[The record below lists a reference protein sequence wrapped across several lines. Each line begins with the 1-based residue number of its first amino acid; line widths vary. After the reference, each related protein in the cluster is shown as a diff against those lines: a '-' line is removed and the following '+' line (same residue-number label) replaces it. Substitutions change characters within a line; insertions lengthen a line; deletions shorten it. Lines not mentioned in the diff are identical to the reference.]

1 MKTLKLVDCL
11 LKDVPRR
18 LDSERPEGSEGP
30 FVAVFS
36 ESVSSGKFCGLASP
50 ADKAAHPGWIYA
62 DLVEHHTTHVLS
74 FKSSVA
80 HALREMD
87 QWKVDALP
95 VLDQK
100 GGFIGLVTRN
110 CILRAL
116 LQQESRLLRET
127 HRLNQEI
134 VHDKEE
140 LASWTFRLS
149 SLHEASRTL
158 LRVLSHT
165 SLEADLLQH
174 GIEALTQLLQAR
186 YGAIGIMDGK
196 GELLSFHHTGMTE
209 QQVADIGS
217 FPEGRG
223 LLGVVI
229 REDTVLRLP
238 ELSRDPRSAGF
249 PPGHPV
255 MHSLLAVPI
264 SHGGKVY
271 GRIYL
276 CEKWQGKEFIEEDE
290 LLAKSFAN
298 SLSMVLEN
306 AREMREMQQ
315 AQQHLDYLAHFDVL
329 TGLPNR
335 GLIEDRLRQVLAN
348 SQRHGRKMAL
358 MFIDLDNFKGV
369 NDTYG
374 HAAGDELLKALAGVL
389 MNALREG
396 DTVARLGGD
405 EFIILLPE
413 VDSVQDVATV
423 AEKIVVAVRE
433 PIRLP
438 KSDHETCVT
447 VSVGI
452 SMFPEDGHTPES
464 LMSRADVA
472 MYHAK
477 SVGKNAFRFFTT
489 SQNLAVQ
496 QRLRLE
502 FHLRQALARGEL
514 FLEYQPQIDIQSG
527 RIVGFEAL
535 LRWANEELGLV
546 APLEFIPVAEETGVI
561 IPIGAWVL
569 HRACRQAGE
578 WRRQGYFLKV
588 AVNVSA
594 WQIHHDGEF
603 FNTLKQCLTESGI
616 PGEALELEITE
627 SLMIQK
633 TEATLGL
640 LEQIRGLGIRFA
652 MDDFGTGY
660 SSLSYLKQLP
670 LAVVKIDR
678 EFICHIIHDPNDAA
692 IVAAILAMTQHLGLR
707 VVAEGVETQEQV
719 DFLRE
724 HGCQEVQG
732 YYYGPP
738 VSASDFAASWLNFML
753 SGKYAAEM

>member
-1 MKTLKLVDCL
+1 MKPLKLADCL
-11 LKDVPRR
+11 LTDVPRR
-18 LDSERPEGSEGP
+18 LDGERPEGTEDP

-36 ESVSSGKFCGLASP
+36 GSVSSGKFCGLASLS
-50 ADKAAHPGWIYA
+50 DIAAHPGWIFA
-62 DLVEHHTTHVLS
+62 DLVEHRAIHALS
-74 FKSSVA
+74 SEDSV
-80 HALREMD
+80 HRALREMGR
-87 QWKVDALP
+87 WRVDALP
-95 VLDQK
+95 VLDRNEA
-100 GGFIGLVTRN
+100 FIGLVTRTS
-110 CILRAL
+110 ILRAL

-127 HRLNQEI
+127 HRLNREI
-134 VHDKEE
+134 AHDKEQ
-140 LASWTFRLS
+140 LTSWTFRLAN
-149 SLHEASRTL
+149 LHEASRTL
-158 LRVLSHT
+158 LQVLAHT

-186 YGAIGIMDGK
+186 YGAIGILDEK
-196 GELLSFHHTGMTE
+196 GALLNFHHTGMTE
-209 QQVADIGS
+209 QQVAGIGT

-264 SHGGKVY
+264 SHGGRVY

-276 CEKWQGKEFIEEDE
+276 CEKWEGQEFTEEDE

-298 SLSMVLEN
+298 SLSLVLEN

-315 AQQHLDYLAHFDVL
+315 AQQHLDYLAHFDAL

-348 SQRHGRKMAL
+348 SQRHDRKMAL

-374 HAAGDELLKALAGVL
+374 HAAGDALLKSMAGVL
-389 MNALREG
+389 TDALREG

-413 VDSVQDVATV
+413 VESVQDVATV
-423 AEKIVVAVRE
+423 AKKIVEAVRE

-438 KSDHETCVT
+438 ALDHETCVT

-452 SMFPEDGHTPES
+452 SMFPEDGHTPEA

-477 SVGKNAFRFFTT
+477 SVGKNAFRFFAA
-489 SQNLAVQ
+489 SQNLVVQ

-502 FHLRQALARGEL
+502 IHLRKALARGEL
-514 FLEYQPQIDIQSG
+514 FLEYQPQIDIQDG

-535 LRWANEELGLV
+535 LRWTNEELGPV
-546 APLEFIPVAEETGVI
+546 PPLEFIPVAEETGVI

-569 HRACRQAGE
+569 RMACRQARE
-578 WRRQGYFLKV
+578 WHQQGYFLRA

-594 WQIHHDGEF
+594 WQIHHDPEF
-603 FNTLKQCLTESGI
+603 FETLKQCLTESGL

-627 SLMIQK
+627 SLMVQK
-633 TEATLGL
+633 TEATLDL
-640 LEQIRGLGIRFA
+640 LERIRGLGVRFA

-670 LAVVKIDR
+670 LDVVKIDR
-678 EFICHIIHDPNDAA
+678 IFIHHLLHDRNDAA
-692 IVAAILAMTQHLGLR
+692 IVSAILAMTRHLGLL
-707 VVAEGVETQEQV
+707 VVAEGVETREQV
-719 DFLRE
+719 DFLKE

-738 VSASDFAASWLNFML
+738 VSAPVFAASWLNFL
-753 SGKYAAEM
+753 PSGKNAAGM

>member
-1 MKTLKLVDCL
+1 MKSLKLADCL
-11 LKDVPRR
+11 LTEVPRR
-18 LDSERPEGSEGP
+18 LDSERPEGTEGH

-36 ESVSSGKFCGLASP
+36 DSVRNGRFCGLASLTDR
-50 ADKAAHPGWIYA
+50 ATHPGWIYA
-62 DLVEHHTTHVLS
+62 DLVEHRVAHVLS
-74 FKSSVA
+74 FTDSVS
-80 HALREMD
+80 HAMREMD
-87 QWKVDALP
+87 RWDEDALP
-95 VLDQK
+95 VLDRE
-100 GGFIGLVTRN
+100 GGFVGLVTRTS
-110 CILRAL
+110 ILRAL
-116 LQQESRLLRET
+116 LQQESRLVRET
-127 HRLNQEI
+127 HRLNREI
-134 VHDKEE
+134 LHDKEQ
-140 LASWTFRLS
+140 LASWTFRLAN
-149 SLHEASRTL
+149 LHEASRTL

-186 YGAIGIMDGK
+186 YGAIGILDEQG
-196 GELLSFHHTGMTE
+196 GLLSFHHTGMTD
-209 QQVADIGS
+209 QQVAGIGT

-229 REDTVLRLP
+229 REDAVLRLP
-238 ELSRDPRSAGF
+238 ELSKDPRSAGF

-264 SHGGKVY
+264 SRGGRGY

-276 CEKWQGKEFIEEDE
+276 CEKWEGKEFTEEDE

-298 SLSMVLEN
+298 SLSLVLEN
-306 AREMREMQQ
+306 AREMREMQK
-315 AQQHLDYLAHFDVL
+315 AQQHLDYLAHFDLL

-335 GLIEDRLRQVLAN
+335 GLIEDRLCQVLAN

-358 MFIDLDNFKGV
+358 MFIDLDNFKGI

-374 HAAGDELLKALAGVL
+374 HAAGDALLKALATVLSGV
-389 MNALREG
+389 LREG

-423 AEKIVVAVRE
+423 AKKIVVAVRE

-438 KSDHETCVT
+438 EFDHETCVT

-452 SMFPEDGHTPES
+452 SMFPDDGNTPES

-489 SQNLAVQ
+489 SQNVVVQ

-502 FHLRQALARGEL
+502 IHLRQALARGEL
-514 FLEYQPQIDIQSG
+514 FLEYQPQIDIRSG
-527 RIVGFEAL
+527 RVVGFEAL
-535 LRWANEELGLV
+535 LRWTNEELGGV

-569 HRACRQAGE
+569 HTACRQARE
-578 WRRQGYFLKV
+578 WRRQGHALKV

-594 WQIHHDGEF
+594 WQIHHDAEF
-603 FNTLKQCLTESGI
+603 FNTLKQCLTESGM
-616 PGEALELEITE
+616 PGDALELEITE
-627 SLMIQK
+627 SLMVQK
-633 TEATLGL
+633 TETTLGL
-640 LEQIRGLGIRFA
+640 LERIKGLGVRFA

-670 LAVVKIDR
+670 LDVVKIDR
-678 EFICHIIHDPNDAA
+678 AFIRDIVHDQNDAA
-692 IVAAILAMTQHLGLR
+692 IVSAILAMTRHLGLT

-719 DFLRE
+719 DFLKD

-732 YYYGPP
+732 YYYGPSI
-738 VSASDFAASWLNFML
+738 SASDFAASWLNFPP
-753 SGKYAAEM
+753 SGKNAAEM